1 VWGSYNSATLPA
13 YHRLDV
19 RVSREVPT
27 RRGRLFFFIDVYNL
41 YNRENARAVTLS
53 LEDLRNGRPMV
64 REINERLLPRLPA
77 FGVQWEF

>member
-1 VWGSYNSATLPA
+1 
-13 YHRLDV
+13 
-19 RVSREVPT
+19 
-27 RRGRLFFFIDVYNL
+27 
-41 YNRENARAVTLS
+41 VTLS